1 MNIIYYVLDEKCKIG
16 DLSGGLKP
24 GELTEV
30 PGVLFTGERYCPVLI
45 IC

>member
-1 MNIIYYVLDEKCKIG
+1 MNIIYYVKDEKHKIG
-16 DLSGGLKP
+16 GLSGGLKP

-30 PGVLFTGERYCPVLI
+30 SGALFTGERYGPVLI